1 MKFEINLGKM
11 SMDESS
17 LTFDLSAAELAELT
31 KNETFRTIAR
41 RLTSDAAKDVM
52 SKIGH
57 RSRTKESPCSCESV
71 SPTICATKD
80 INEVKD
86 ADETLDSSEVKDTVL
101 TIEVDGEDDGT
112 GDEYLAR
119 KLKAAYDEVKS
130 LKSYINDTV
139 SGKRDDSDDNIL
151 FAIKRIRRI
160 NADIL
165 SYKAAIAANNGQNT
179 NA

>member
-57 RSRTKESPCSCESV
+57 RSRTKESPCSCG
-71 SPTICATKD
+71 CATKD
-80 INEVKD
+80 INEVK
-86 ADETLDSSEVKDTVL
+86 APDETLDSSEVKDADFSAINL
-101 TIEVDGEDDGT
+101 DDEDDGT

-139 SGKRDDSDDNIL
+139 SGKRDDSDDNIM